1 METIQLT
8 SHKFRKT
15 YISPRCE
22 ELDTGAEQPILT
34 ASYITPGFTTMTT
47 HNDYFD
53 ARESGEF
60 FDDDEGDD
68 YDY

>member
-1 METIQLT
+1 METTQLT
-8 SHKFRKT
+8 SHKLRKS
-15 YISPRCE
+15 YIAPRCE
-22 ELDTGAEQPILT
+22 EIGNEVSPLLAVMSVPYKNEEWDKE
-34 ASYITPGFTTMTT
+34 
-47 HNDYFD
+47 FD

>member
-1 METIQLT
+1 MDTTQLT
-8 SHKFRKT
+8 SHKLRKS
-15 YISPRCE
+15 YIAPRCE
-22 ELDTGAEQPILT
+22 EIGNEVNPLLAVMSVPYDTTNQWNGE
-34 ASYITPGFTTMTT
+34 
-47 HNDYFD
+47 FD

>member
-1 METIQLT
+1 METTQLT
-8 SHKFRKT
+8 SHKLRKS
-15 YISPRCE
+15 YIAPRCE
-22 ELDTGAEQPILT
+22 EIGNEVSPLLAVMSVPYDTTNQWNGE
-34 ASYITPGFTTMTT
+34 
-47 HNDYFD
+47 FD

>member
-1 METIQLT
+1 METTQLT
-8 SHKFRKT
+8 SHKLRKS
-15 YISPRCE
+15 YIAPRCE
-22 ELDTGAEQPILT
+22 EIGNEVSPLLAVMSVPYKNGLWTKE
-34 ASYITPGFTTMTT
+34 
-47 HNDYFD
+47 FD

>member
-1 METIQLT
+1 METTQLT
-8 SHKFRKT
+8 SHKLRKS
-15 YISPRCE
+15 YIAPRCE
-22 ELDTGAEQPILT
+22 EIGNEVSPLLAVMSVPYKNEVWN
-34 ASYITPGFTTMTT
+34 SE
-47 HNDYFD
+47 FD